1 MAVFIKS
8 TVNRTRDA
16 LHRHSYRTPFF
27 VLRETLGAFQRHHG
41 FGISASLAFY
51 ALFAMI
57 PLMVLL
63 LFLISHLV
71 VSSTRAPSRLAQ
83 LVSNLL
89 PEFSQHIM
97 VEVYNLA
104 NHKAVWG
111 VFGLLALFWA
121 ITPLAGALR
130 TSFQTISASAL
141 PPSFM
146 RRIAGDSF
154 AVLGMLILLFLFFFS
169 GSMLGKLM
177 SVIRPD
183 FVPVYLA
190 KTLVSL
196 ALGTAMLTIFYKIF
210 FPVRVSLRH
219 IVIGSLVT
227 VLLWMAMRPA
237 FELFLVLK
245 QSYGTMFGGMKNMF
259 IAIGWLYY
267 NFVAFLLGTE
277 LIATLRKKDALLI
290 KNLFGNAT
298 HKTAYLDRLTKLF
311 GRQYRKGDFIFQAG
325 EASEEMFYLLSGHVE
340 IQQQGKPA
348 RELHPGDYFGEVALL
363 TNTQRYVS
371 AVVVSEVAET
381 INIPAD
387 NLETLL
393 LEEPRIAMKLLRSMA
408 LRLRNEQDARRSSSA

>member
-1 MAVFIKS
+1 MATPIKRAVS
-8 TVNRTRDA
+8 RTRET
-16 LHRHSYRTPFF
+16 LHRYSYRTPLF
-27 VLRETLGAFQRHHG
+27 VLRETLGAFQRHRG

-57 PLMVLL
+57 PLVVLL

-71 VSSTRAPSRLAQ
+71 VSSSRAPSRLAQ

-104 NHKAVWG
+104 SHKAVWG

-130 TSFQTISASAL
+130 GAFQTISASGA
-141 PPSFM
+141 PPSFI
-146 RRIAGDSF
+146 RRIAGDSS

-183 FVPVYLA
+183 FVPIYLV
-190 KTLVSL
+190 KTLISL

-210 FPVRVSLRH
+210 FPVRVQLRH
-219 IVIGSLVT
+219 IVIGSVAT

-245 QSYGTMFGGMKNMF
+245 QSYGTMFGSMKNMF

-267 NFVAFLLGTE
+267 NFAAFLLGTE

-290 KNLFGNAT
+290 KNLFSGDT
-298 HKTAYLDRLTKLF
+298 HKTVYLDRLTKLF

-325 EASEEMFYLLSGHVE
+325 EASEEMFYLLSGHAE
-340 IQQQGKPA
+340 IRQPGQSPRA
-348 RELHPGDYFGEVALL
+348 LHPGDYFGEVALL

-371 AVVVSEVAET
+371 AVVTSEIAET
-381 INIPAD
+381 INISAD

-393 LEEPRIAMKLLRSMA
+393 LEEPRIAMQLLRAMA
-408 LRLRNEQDARRSSSA
+408 LRLRNEQDARPSSGA